1 MSNSQ
6 INLPKT
12 AFSMKANLPAREPEI
27 LEYWQKINLYR
38 ELRNSSKGKEKF
50 VLHDGPPY
58 ANGNIHMGT
67 ALNKILKDI
76 IVKFHQ
82 MDGKDSIYVPGWDC
96 HGLPI
101 EWKIEEQY
109 KKNKKNKND
118 VPIVEFRKE
127 CRLFAEKWIEVHKG
141 QFKRLGVVGDWEN
154 YYSTMSFDA
163 EAQIVRELGKFLKEG
178 SLYRGF
184 KPVLWSTV
192 EKTALADAEVERVLS
207 MADGALLL
215 IDSAEGVMP
224 QTKFVLSKALKQ
236 GLKPIVVINKLDK
249 ADQRAN
255 EVLDETFDLF
265 VSLDANEE
273 QLDFPVLYASGR
285 SGWADTEVDGPRENL
300 NPLLDLILDH
310 VKPAKFEK
318 EKPFAMLST
327 LLYAD
332 SFLGRSLVGRITQGT
347 AKANQSIKAIN
358 LNGEKVDEGKLT
370 KIFRYEGTKKVPI
383 EVGEAGDIVVIAGLE
398 NANVADT
405 ICDLDVNEPISATP
419 IDPPTMS
426 ITITVN
432 TSPLAG
438 KEGKKLTSTQ
448 IRDRLL
454 QEAQNNVGI
463 TFAENNGNDSF
474 VVSGRGELMLEILL
488 TQMRREGFEM
498 TVSPPKV
505 LYQTDESGKKL
516 EPIEEI
522 TMDLDEEYSS
532 KVIDSMNRRKG
543 KLIDLKDT
551 GKDKKRLIFHAP
563 TRGLMGYTSRFL
575 TLTKGNGV
583 INRIFHSYGP
593 FEGEME
599 GRRNGALIAMEQGKA
614 VAFAIF
620 NLQARGEM
628 FVTHNDPVYPGMIV
642 GLSPKPGDMIINV
655 MKGKKLTNMR
665 TQGTDENVVLTP
677 VRKMSIAEQL
687 SMLNTDEALEI
698 TPESCR
704 LRKSILD
711 PHERKRSEK
720 SGAAA

>member
-1 MSNSQ
+1 MNNSIRNITIIAHVDHGKTTLIDNLMKQ
-6 INLPKT
+6 SGSFRENEIVDERLMDSGELEKERGITILAKPASINWK
-12 AFSMKANLPAREPEI
+12 
-27 LEYWQKINLYR
+27 
-38 ELRNSSKGKEKF
+38 NSR
-50 VLHDGPPY
+50 V
-58 ANGNIHMGT
+58 NIIDT
-67 ALNKILKDI
+67 
-76 IVKFHQ
+76 
-82 MDGKDSIYVPGWDC
+82 PGHRD
-96 HGLPI
+96 
-101 EWKIEEQY
+101 
-109 KKNKKNKND
+109 
-118 VPIVEFRKE
+118 
-127 CRLFAEKWIEVHKG
+127 FA
-141 QFKRLGVVGDWEN
+141 
-154 YYSTMSFDA
+154 
-163 EAQIVRELGKFLKEG
+163 
-178 SLYRGF
+178 
-184 KPVLWSTV
+184 
-192 EKTALADAEVERVLS
+192 AEVERVLI

-224 QTKFVLSKALKQ
+224 QTKFVLAKALRQ

-249 ADQRAN
+249 PDQRAN
-255 EVLDETFDLF
+255 EVLEETFDLF

-285 SGWADTEVDGPRENL
+285 SGWASKELDGPRENL
-300 NPLLDLILDH
+300 NPLLDLIIDQ
-310 VKPAKFEK
+310 VKPAEFDKS
-318 EKPFAMLST
+318 KPFAMLST

-332 SFLGRSLVGRITQGT
+332 SFLGRSLVGRISQGT
-347 AKANQSIKAIN
+347 AKANQQIKAIN
-358 LNGEKVDEGKLT
+358 LQREKVDEGRLT

-383 EVGEAGDIVVIAGLE
+383 DVGEAGDIVVIAGLE
-398 NANVADT
+398 KANVADT
-405 ICDLDVNEPISATP
+405 ICDLDVNEPIAATP

-432 TSPLAG
+432 SSPLAG
-438 KEGKKLTSTQ
+438 IEGKKLTSTQ
-448 IRDRLL
+448 IRDRLVL
-454 QEAQNNVGI
+454 EAQNNVGI
-463 TFAENNGNDSF
+463 TFSENTGKDSF
-474 VVSGRGELMLEILL
+474 EISGRGELMLEILL

-505 LYQTDESGKKL
+505 LFKKDDNGNRL

-583 INRIFHSYGP
+583 INRIFHSYGK

-599 GRRNGALIAMEQGKA
+599 VRRNGALISMEKGKA
-614 VAFAIF
+614 VAFAIY

-628 FVTHNDPVYPGMIV
+628 FVTHNDSVYAGMIV
-642 GLSPKPGDMIINV
+642 GLAPKPGDMIINV

-687 SMLNTDEALEI
+687 SILNNDEALEI
-698 TPESCR
+698 TPKSCR
-704 LRKSILD
+704 LRKAILN
-711 PHERKRSEK
+711 PHERKKSEK

>member
-1 MSNSQ
+1 MSKNQ

-12 AFSMKANLPAREPEI
+12 AFSMKANLPIREPEI
-27 LEYWQKINLYR
+27 LKLWKKIDLYK
-38 ELRNSSKGKEKF
+38 ELRNSRKGEEKF

-82 MDGKDSIYVPGWDC
+82 MDGKDSVYVPGWDC

-127 CRLFAEKWIEVHKG
+127 CRTFAE
-141 QFKRLGVVGDWEN
+141 
-154 YYSTMSFDA
+154 
-163 EAQIVRELGKFLKEG
+163 
-178 SLYRGF
+178 
-184 KPVLWSTV
+184 
-192 EKTALADAEVERVLS
+192 
-207 MADGALLL
+207 
-215 IDSAEGVMP
+215 
-224 QTKFVLSKALKQ
+224 
-236 GLKPIVVINKLDK
+236 
-249 ADQRAN
+249 
-255 EVLDETFDLF
+255 
-265 VSLDANEE
+265 
-273 QLDFPVLYASGR
+273 
-285 SGWADTEVDGPRENL
+285 
-300 NPLLDLILDH
+300 
-310 VKPAKFEK
+310 
-318 EKPFAMLST
+318 
-327 LLYAD
+327 
-332 SFLGRSLVGRITQGT
+332 
-347 AKANQSIKAIN
+347 
-358 LNGEKVDEGKLT
+358 
-370 KIFRYEGTKKVPI
+370 KKVPI
-383 EVGEAGDIVVIAGLE
+383 EVGEAGDIVVVAGLE
-398 NANVADT
+398 RANVADT
-405 ICDLDVNEPISATP
+405 ICDLEVNEPIEATP

-438 KEGKKLTSTQ
+438 TEGKKLTSTQ
-448 IRDRLL
+448 IRDRLV

-463 TFAENNGNDSF
+463 TFTENEGNDSF

-505 LYQTDESGKKL
+505 LYKKDENGNKL

-522 TMDLDEEYSS
+522 TMDLDEEHSS
-532 KVIDSMNRRKG
+532 KIIDSMNRRKG
-543 KLIDLKDT
+543 KLIELKDT
-551 GKDKKRLIFHAP
+551 GKNKKRLIFHAP

-583 INRIFHSYGP
+583 INRIFHEYGP

-599 GRRNGALIAMEQGKA
+599 GRRNGALISMEQGKA

-704 LRKSILD
+704 LRKAILD